1 MFEFKVIFDDAVV
14 HNDYFPGAVAMRVGV
29 FFSRASMGRPS
40 GVADPILTVD
50 WIRRDDLFETVE
62 FSGAA
67 PNLNIAVFNESNPRR
82 IVATI
87 FQSFETVDQNWN
99 NRLGPEIA
107 NNAAHAGNYVREWS
121 SGARE
126 RRKG

>member
-1 MFEFKVIFDDAVV
+1 
-14 HNDYFPGAVAMRVGV
+14 MR
-29 FFSRASMGRPS
+29 RPP

-50 WIRRDDLFETVE
+50 WTFRNDLFETVE
-62 FSGAA
+62 FAGAA
-67 PNLNIAVFNESNPRR
+67 PNFNIAVFNECNPGR

-99 NRLGPEIA
+99 NRLGSELA
-107 NNAAHAGNYVREWS
+107 NDAAHIGNYVREES
-121 SGARE
+121 SGARG

>member
-1 MFEFKVIFDDAVV
+1 MFEFKIIFNNAVV
-14 HNDYFPGAVAMRVGV
+14 HDDDFSGAVTMRVGV
-29 FFSRASMGRPS
+29 FFSRASMRRPS

-50 WIRRDDLFETVE
+50 WVRRDDLFETIE

-67 PNLNIAVFNESNPRR
+67 PNLNVAVFNESNPGR
-82 IVATI
+82 IVAAI
-87 FQSFETVDQNWN
+87 FQSFETVDQNLN

-126 RRKG
+126 RRNG